1 VTLRP
6 LICAV
11 ALVVAASG
19 CYTGAARDVSPRQV
33 AEAQGDPTWRLVDD
47 VPFVAQQS
55 DNDCG
60 SAALTMALAHYQLP
74 PARLPLDA
82 QGVRAGDLRDA
93 ARARGLQAFV
103 VSGTFGDLLDQVG
116 RGRPVVVGLAKPLS
130 SGRALAHY
138 EVVVGLNRDR
148 RLIRSLDP
156 ARGLRENSFEGF
168 AREWVPTRQV
178 MIVMFPAVEPPGQ
191 APQPGPAPAPAV
203 APTTSSSPPAPS
215 ASSPS

>member
-1 VTLRP
+1 LTFRRI
-6 LICAV
+6 ICAV
-11 ALVVAASG
+11 ALLVAAPG
-19 CYTGAARDVSPRQV
+19 CYTGAARDVTAGQV

-74 PARLPLDA
+74 PARLPMDA
-82 QGVRAGDLRDA
+82 TGVRAGDLRDA

-103 VSGTFGDLLDQVG
+103 ISGTFGDLQEHIG
-116 RGRPVVVGLAKPLS
+116 RGRPVVVGLVKPMS
-130 SGRALAHY
+130 NGQALAHY

-156 ARGLRENSFEGF
+156 ARGLRENSFDGF

-178 MIVMFPAVEPPGQ
+178 MIVMFPAV
-191 APQPGPAPAPAV
+191 APGPAPVPA
-203 APTTSSSPPAPS
+203 AEPASSSS
-215 ASSPS
+215 